1 MEEKT
6 QFGSV
11 CSLGDCEKHAH
22 RRIKIAVSG
31 SASTGYLTG
40 EDLKICEEVG
50 REIARQGASIVTGA
64 TTGVPIWAA
73 KGAKLEGGISVGLSP
88 ASGEA
93 EHVGLYKLPLEYMDF
108 IMYTGFGY
116 VGRDIL
122 MTRTADAII
131 IGPGR
136 IGTIHEFTVAFE
148 DKKPIG
154 ILVGPWD
161 TDEILRDIIDK
172 SHRKDEHKQIVFDSN
187 PKTLVEKVIKFAEQN
202 KVEELGRAPIR
213 EFDPNSLSVH
223 NGL

>member
-1 MEEKT
+1 MSDGLMGKCE
-6 QFGSV
+6 
-11 CSLGDCEKHAH
+11 LGNCEKHAH
-22 RRIKIAVSG
+22 RKIKIAVSG
-31 SASTGYLTG
+31 SAATTHLSG
-40 EDLKICEEVG
+40 EDMKVCEEIG

-73 KGAKLEGGISVGLSP
+73 KGAKLEGGVSVGLSP
-88 ASGEA
+88 ANGER
-93 EHVGLYKLPLEYMDF
+93 EHVELYKLPLEYMDF

-148 DKKPIG
+148 DKKPMG
-154 ILVGPWD
+154 ILQGPWD
-161 TDEILRDIIDK
+161 TADLIAEIIEK
-172 SHRKDEHKQIVFDSN
+172 SHRKDEHKMIVFDSN
-187 PKTLVEKVIKFAEQN
+187 PKTLVEKVIKFVEQM
-202 KVEELGRAPIR
+202 KIDEPGQPQIR
-213 EFDPNSLSVH
+213 DFDPNALGVH